1 MTGWVV
7 GDCKNKTS
15 SAYICLSG
23 DWAELGNIVKC
34 ESTDN
39 NKYDDA
45 DSTTVPMVNYL
56 LFCYCVNEFQALSC
70 PTQ

>member
-1 MTGWVV
+1 MYFSYTYKYRLRK
-7 GDCKNKTS
+7 CE
-15 SAYICLSG
+15 LSG